1 MLFRNM
7 NIDNIPE
14 MKKLCNKIKEE
25 YDKAILEE
33 NSNIREF
40 IYNYIEGMSLIEKSN
55 VLNSFNIIQLD
66 YYNSNI
72 LKKIN
77 NKYDGDPLVAICY
90 DLIC

>member
-1 MLFRNM
+1 
-7 NIDNIPE
+7 
-14 MKKLCNKIKEE
+14 
-25 YDKAILEE
+25 
-33 NSNIREF
+33 
-40 IYNYIEGMSLIEKSN
+40 MSLIEKMN

-90 DLIC
+90 DLILKL

>member
-66 YYNSNI
+66 Y
-72 LKKIN
+72 
-77 NKYDGDPLVAICY
+77 
-90 DLIC
+90 

>member
-25 YDKAILEE
+25 YDKTILEE

-40 IYNYIEGMSLIEKSN
+40 
-55 VLNSFNIIQLD
+55 IQLD

>member
-90 DLIC
+90 DLIR

>member
-1 MLFRNM
+1 MLFKNM

-25 YDKAILEE
+25 YDKNVLEE

-77 NKYDGDPLVAICY
+77 NKYDGDPLIAICY